1 MCNWNSDDIPTERQ
15 KESADKVKLNPRVH
29 TDREKQKTEA
39 ERKREENWKKFLRW
53 RACKDGRQHWSRS
66 IGISWGYWRSG
77 IAWRKLSCRFEFGAL
92 NHQRHQ
98 CAVVCQSEK
107 MGQWAPFPIHSRLL
121 KGLAWKSKNAST
133 IEPVNMRP
141 GPRLVVMVALAFIL
155 GAQSST
161 DQQQSQNNLQQISNI
176 DSSNGKGKLLSKRDE
191 SARENEASSA
201 ATAAAL
207 FFDSILSKVNPW
219 LSACDL
225 AQPKTA
231 PDLQVSRLKLSNL

>member
-1 MCNWNSDDIPTERQ
+1 M
-15 KESADKVKLNPRVH
+15 L
-29 TDREKQKTEA
+29 
-39 ERKREENWKKFLRW
+39 LG
-53 RACKDGRQHWSRS
+53 KDGRQHWSTSSS
-66 IGISWGYWRSG
+66 IGISRGYWRCRVACS
-77 IAWRKLSCRFEFGAL
+77 LSLCRCEFGAL
-92 NHQRHQ
+92 NSPTTKISVR
-98 CAVVCQSEK
+98 VVCQSEK

-161 DQQQSQNNLQQISNI
+161 DQQQSQNNLQISNI
-176 DSSNGKGKLLSKRDE
+176 NSNGKGKLLSKRDE
-191 SARENEASSA
+191 SARKNEASSA
-201 ATAAAL
+201 ATAAAAL

-231 PDLQVSRLKLSNL
+231 PDLQVRQIWIVSFRYLCRSASNLCAWARLRLSP